1 MQQRWTASHIQDV
14 TERHHLFKIFFFL
27 SETEMQNISSKN
39 CDSYRNIYKNNLF
52 FFFFFCISCSSTKY
66 LLQAQGDI
74 FSLLF
79 LSNQQSNTQS
89 KSIFIMHDQ

>member
-14 TERHHLFKIFFFL
+14 TEHHHLFKIFFKWNWNANI
-27 SETEMQNISSKN
+27 NISSKN
-39 CDSYRNIYKNNLF
+39 CDSYHNIYKNNLF
-52 FFFFFCISCSSTKY
+52 FFFFFLHIVQLYQIPPSSPVC
-66 LLQAQGDI
+66 L
-74 FSLLF
+74 